1 LVSELLG
8 PQCSDQHSPTRRR
21 PHPRQAVVEG
31 NARRMERR
39 GSSFLGEVPAPAVGG
54 NDKLGTIM
62 SNQTQS
68 SLACLGTTTSIAA
81 AAAITKAS
89 VQDPVREGSARV
101 LLEVVNVTIA
111 RPSLISMETFMER
124 AEERTTQG
132 ARGATQLGGVTQDV
146 ETYSLQAGSQA
157 TPGPTEHAPLVVDLD
172 DTRRNNKN
180 NNNNMINGTFDENAL
195 CFLTNSRLTITSP
208 CHCG

>member
-1 LVSELLG
+1 
-8 PQCSDQHSPTRRR
+8 
-21 PHPRQAVVEG
+21 
-31 NARRMERR
+31 MERR

-172 DTRRNNKN
+172 NTRRNNKN
-180 NNNNMINGTFDENAL
+180 NNNNMINGTFDENSL
-195 CFLTNSRLTITSP
+195 CFLSNSRLTITSP
-208 CHCG
+208 LWLRG

>member
-1 LVSELLG
+1 MG
-8 PQCSDQHSPTRRR
+8 
-21 PHPRQAVVEG
+21 
-31 NARRMERR
+31 
-39 GSSFLGEVPAPAVGG
+39 VGG

-62 SNQTQS
+62 SNQTQG

-111 RPSLISMETFMER
+111 RPSLISMETSTER

-172 DTRRNNKN
+172 DTRRKNKN
-180 NNNNMINGTFDENAL
+180 NNNNTINGTFDENAL
-195 CFLTNSRLTITSP
+195 CFLTSSRLTITST
-208 CHCG
+208 CHYGGEANENSNSILGHKIEFNILLRSKV

>member
-8 PQCSDQHSPTRRR
+8 PQCSGQHSPTRRR
-21 PHPRQAVVEG
+21 LHPRQAVEEG

-54 NDKLGTIM
+54 SDKLGTIM

-68 SLACLGTTTSIAA
+68 KGGYGERGKTLQLFVGSLACLGTTTSIAA

-89 VQDPVREGSARV
+89 AQDPVREGSARV
-101 LLEVVNVTIA
+101 LLEVVSVIIA
-111 RPSLISMETFMER
+111 RPSLISMETFTER

-132 ARGATQLGGVTQDV
+132 AHGATQLGGVTQDV

-172 DTRRNNKN
+172 NTRRNNKQ
-180 NNNNMINGTFDENAL
+180 NNNNMTKRHI
-195 CFLTNSRLTITSP
+195 R
-208 CHCG
+208 

>member
-8 PQCSDQHSPTRRR
+8 PQCSGQHSPTRRR
-21 PHPRQAVVEG
+21 PHPRQAVEEG

-54 NDKLGTIM
+54 SDKLGTIM

-111 RPSLISMETFMER
+111 RPSLISMETSTER
-124 AEERTTQG
+124 AEERTTRG
-132 ARGATQLGGVTQDV
+132 AHGATQLGGVTQDV

-172 DTRRNNKN
+172 DTRRKNKN

-195 CFLTNSRLTITSP
+195 CFLTNSRLTITST
-208 CHCG
+208 CHYG